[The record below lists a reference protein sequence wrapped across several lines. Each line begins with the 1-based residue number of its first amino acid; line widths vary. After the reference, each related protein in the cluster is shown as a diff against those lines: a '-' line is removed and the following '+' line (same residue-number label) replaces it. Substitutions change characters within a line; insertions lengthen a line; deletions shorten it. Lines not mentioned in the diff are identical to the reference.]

1 MSRVGMANSF
11 KYIKVVIYLWKM
23 RLKQERHTV
32 WLHFKRQV
40 CIIPALIRF
49 PEVQSFPGSP
59 KLKTKQ
65 NKSQH
70 LSVIWS
76 MHTGCLKNICRDAG
90 YELASK
96 WIKIYPESATSKY
109 SQWKP
114 AFSETSA
121 AFLRQLWSTMR
132 CWEPVFCTSSRER
145 LKNQPSPIMAD
156 KAWTQQRIQHLIKPS
171 DEEQPQM
178 LGWQGQGWDSL
189 NGSSTAQ
196 EPFSVEILLEQR
208 NR

>member
-1 MSRVGMANSF
+1 
-11 KYIKVVIYLWKM
+11 M

-32 WLHFKRQV
+32 WLHFKRQA
-40 CIIPALIRF
+40 CFNQIPRGAVISWLTQ
-49 PEVQSFPGSP
+49 V
-59 KLKTKQ
+59 KNKTKQ
-65 NKSQH
+65 NKPQH
-70 LSVIWS
+70 LSAIWS

-90 YELASK
+90 YELGSK
-96 WIKIYPESATSKY
+96 RIKIYPESATSKY

-121 AFLRQLWSTMR
+121 AFLRQLLSTMR
-132 CWEPVFCTSSRER
+132 CWEPVFCTSSR
-145 LKNQPSPIMAD
+145 KSKNNQPSPITAH
-156 KAWTQQRIQHLIKPS
+156 KACTQQRIHHLIKPS
-171 DEEQPQM
+171 EEQQPQM

-196 EPFSVEILLEQR
+196 EPFSVEILLQQR